1 MAEVITRMGA
11 VGTCPCGWS
20 VVSPLGVEDV
30 KKHAMIHMKDVH
42 PETVVTPEELMAY
55 IKQI

>member
-1 MAEVITRMGA
+1 MGA

-20 VVSPLGVEDV
+20 IVSPQGTEDV

-42 PETVVTPEELMAY
+42 PETIVTPEELMAY
-55 IKQI
+55 IKQV